1 MSGRGKTVKMS
12 VTLPGELA
20 GEVRALVSQGEVSS
34 FFTEAVEHYLAFR
47 RQKKALEA
55 SYGAWTDESHS
66 DLGTPAD
73 SSAFVRDI
81 RSADRERRERL
92 RGDSTK

>member
-1 MSGRGKTVKMS
+1 MS

-34 FFTEAVEHYLAFR
+34 FFAEAVEHYLAFR

-55 SYGAWTDESHS
+55 GYGAWTNERHPDLSIPS
-66 DLGTPAD
+66 D
-73 SSAFVRDI
+73 SIAFVRDI
-81 RSADRERRERL
+81 RSTDRERRERL
-92 RGDSTK
+92 HGDSPE